1 VARRDLEESPR
12 KSPGQLAVRVY
23 STSEGLSTNQMNGGV
38 QPAGQLAASGDLWFA
53 STKGAVRIE
62 PDVPYRGSPPPVLI
76 ERVLADDTAVP
87 AGPLLRLGPG
97 EGKLEVHYTA
107 IRLRSPERTQF
118 KYWMEGFDRDWT
130 DVGQRRIAY
139 YTNIPPGDY
148 RFHVVAYERNDP
160 RNTAEQ
166 ILNLQWRPHFY
177 QTTWFLAIC
186 GLVAMAAAWG
196 SYRLHL
202 RNLRQRFAAV
212 LDERNRLAREMHDT
226 LIQGCIGVSTLLE
239 AASSAQNVSPGI
251 GQELLDR
258 ARKEVRATV
267 DEARLA
273 VWNLRQNAGTG
284 SDLVRT
290 ISQLAQRVGLET
302 GIPVRF
308 ENSGAPLAL
317 GAEGER
323 GLMMLVREALQNAV
337 RHAAPKH
344 LSVMLRFERE
354 MVHVEIA
361 DDGCGFDLATAQSSD
376 GHHYGLIGMRER
388 VAKLGGELRITSA
401 LGQGTQVRLS
411 VPASED

>member
-1 VARRDLEESPR
+1 
-12 KSPGQLAVRVY
+12 
-23 STSEGLSTNQMNGGV
+23 
-38 QPAGQLAASGDLWFA
+38 
-53 STKGAVRIE
+53 
-62 PDVPYRGSPPPVLI
+62 
-76 ERVLADDTAVP
+76 
-87 AGPLLRLGPG
+87 
-97 EGKLEVHYTA
+97 
-107 IRLRSPERTQF
+107 
-118 KYWMEGFDRDWT
+118 MEGFERDWT

-160 RNTAEQ
+160 RHTAEQ
-166 ILNLQWRPHFY
+166 ILDVQWRPHFY
-177 QTTWFLAIC
+177 QTTWFLALC
-186 GLVAMAAAWG
+186 GLVAMASAWG
-196 SYRLHL
+196 GYRLHL

-239 AASSAQNVSPGI
+239 AASSAQDVSPGI

-284 SDLVRT
+284 NDLVRT
-290 ISQLAQRVGLET
+290 LSQLAQRVGLET

-308 ENSGAPLAL
+308 EHAGAPLAL

-323 GLMMLVREALQNAV
+323 GLTMLVREALQNAV
-337 RHAAPKH
+337 RHAAPRQV
-344 LSVMLRFERE
+344 SVTLRFERE
-354 MVHVEIA
+354 MVDVEIA
-361 DDGCGFDLATAQSSD
+361 DDGCGFDVAIKSSG

-401 LGQGTQVRLS
+401 QGEGTQVRLR
-411 VPASED
+411 VPASGK